1 MKNTQIKSQHNFHY
15 FYTKFPCELLAD
27 TMKLFFPILL
37 SWCFL
42 LCLDTNCFSQTALQ
56 TFSNRVEQYK
66 KATDYY
72 NLGLHFQQKRDFEK
86 SIQYFDSAINLNVRN
101 VDYYLARAESKE
113 SSGNPIAALVDYE
126 TVIRIDPDYPSSYFK
141 RGMIYHQQKNY
152 EAAIAD
158 FTFLLAEDQ
167 FTETKGI
174 IFKGVQQNEGGL
186 ASFSGITTMNQMK
199 SDVFHARALSYT
211 RLGEMEM
218 ALSDFEHAINENNN
232 EPNYYVNR
240 GLLQLELKDTTM
252 AKVDFISA
260 LEIKPGF
267 KPAIYNLSKI
277 STEKERDGLKKELYA
292 DNESSVIFSQMA
304 YEKFLSEEYKMAL
317 LYYDSA
323 LFWMPKS
330 ADDLMN
336 RGIVKLKLKRT
347 KSAIRD
353 FDKSIALDK
362 SLVRNYFLIGNA
374 YQTLKAYEEGI
385 KYYKIYLTTAGA
397 DAQVYYNKGIAE
409 LQLGN
414 KGQACKDLTLALNMG
429 EKKAAKPKEEACK

>member
-1 MKNTQIKSQHNFHY
+1 M
-15 FYTKFPCELLAD
+15 
-27 TMKLFFPILL
+27 
-37 SWCFL
+37 
-42 LCLDTNCFSQTALQ
+42 CLDTNCFSQTSPQ
-56 TFSNRVEQYK
+56 TFSNRIEQYK

-72 NLGLHFQQKRDFEK
+72 NLGLRFQQKREFEK
-86 SIQYFDSAINLNVRN
+86 SIKYYDSAISLNVRN
-101 VDYYLARAESKE
+101 VDYYLARAESRE
-113 SSGNPIAALVDYE
+113 SSGNPVAALADYE
-126 TVIRIDPDYPSSYFK
+126 TVILIDPEYPSSYFK
-141 RGMIYHQQKNY
+141 RGLIYHQQKNY
-152 EAAIAD
+152 KAAIAD
-158 FTFLLAEDQ
+158 FTLLLEGEQ
-167 FTETKGI
+167 FKVTKGI

-186 ASFSGITTMNQMK
+186 ATFSGITTMNQMK
-199 SDVFHARALSYT
+199 SDVFNARALSYVQLNET
-211 RLGEMEM
+211 DK
-218 ALSDFEHAINENNN
+218 ALLDFENAIKENSND
-232 EPNYYVNR
+232 PNYFVNR
-240 GLLQLELKDTTM
+240 GLLKLSLQDTVI
-252 AKVDFISA
+252 AKADFISA

-304 YEKFLSEEYKMAL
+304 YEKFLSGEYKKAL

-323 LFWMPKS
+323 LFWMPKN

-336 RGIVKLKLKRT
+336 RGIVKLKLKQT

-362 SLVRNYFLIGNA
+362 SLIRNYFLIGNA

-385 KYYKIYLTTAGA
+385 KYYEFYLATAGA
-397 DAQVYYNKGIAE
+397 DAQVHYNKGIAE

-414 KGQACKDLTLALNMG
+414 KDQACKDLTLALNMG